1 MIMKYFDGHCVST
14 CQFEGTLKKY
24 FTLISDGLPILD
36 FCLNYFL
43 FIQIIGIQ
51 RY

>member
-14 CQFEGTLKKY
+14 CQFEGTLMKY
-24 FTLISDGLPILD
+24 YDNEPILD

>member
-24 FTLISDGLPILD
+24 FTSLISDGLPILYWT
-36 FCLNYFL
+36 FV
-43 FIQIIGIQ
+43 
-51 RY
+51 